1 MKTRLANPLH
11 FIMGLFLTTTL
22 TLTTSTYTNAQK
34 AKAATPAAPEYAVQK
49 IFTGGEDGYHSYRI
63 PSLVRSA
70 GHGYLLAICEGRKNS
85 NKDYANIDIVCK
97 RSLDNGVT
105 WGKLQVIADPG
116 NYTMGNP
123 TTVVDQQNGKIF
135 VFMVKNDS
143 THYNNADNA
152 FKDFVVGER
161 TIYYCSSTD
170 EGATWSAPVNVTATT
185 QPMERTKDWI
195 GPGVGIQKIHG
206 ADAGYLIIPAY
217 GRNIYSAD
225 HGITWKDAVYDQGTK
240 KSAEA
245 TIIEKLNGDLI
256 RNDRP
261 ITTLPRY
268 RQVATGSLEGG
279 FNNWASDTNLPDP
292 VSQGSVWR
300 YNDPEP
306 NRILFLNSASQKTR
320 TAMMIRI
327 SYDEGNSYPVGR
339 DIPVFGSEPGKLGG
353 YSSLTKTAD
362 RHIGALIEYNE
373 DVKNNTTSQRSIV
386 FSKFNLLWILNGA
399 VENPTKA
406 DKNAGLVAAT
416 TTVVTPP
423 APAPITSTEALNY
436 IYKPGDNGYMC
447 FRIPSMITTKTGML
461 LAFAEGR
468 KKDCSDAGDIDLVLR
483 RSVDGGKTWGPLQVV
498 WNDSTNTCGNPVP
511 IQDVTTGKIWL
522 ISTWNFGTDHE
533 KDIKA
538 QTSKYGR
545 NVYVLSSADEGKT
558 WSTAKEITNDVK
570 RPGWTWYATGP
581 CHGVQISTGKY
592 KGRLAV
598 PVNHIEF
605 ATGKNFVHTIYSD
618 DHGKTWK
625 LGENTPQAG
634 TNEVT
639 MAEIAN
645 GNLMMNIRNAD
656 RANKTRLVTTST
668 NGGQTW
674 GDVTTDT
681 TLIEPVCQGS
691 LLSYQL
697 SKNKQVL
704 FFINPANKLTR
715 ANVTIR
721 ASFDQGKTWP
731 NSQVVFPGPSAYS
744 DIAVYNN
751 KEVACLYEAGI
762 TKPYEGIAFKT
773 ISLTEL
779 TKQ

>member
-1 MKTRLANPLH
+1 MKTSFYKSMQFVAGLV
-11 FIMGLFLTTTL
+11 FIATL
-22 TLTTSTYTNAQK
+22 ISTQTSAQ
-34 AKAATPAAPEYAVQK
+34 TAAPDYTVQK
-49 IFTGGEDGYHSYRI
+49 IFTGGEDGYHSFRI

-105 WGKLQVIADPG
+105 WGKLQVIANPG

-143 THYNNADNA
+143 THYNQPDNT
-152 FKDFVVGER
+152 FKDFAVGER
-161 TIYYCSSTD
+161 TIFYCSSTD
-170 EGATWSAPVNVTATT
+170 EGASWSAPVNVTTTT
-185 QPMERTKDWI
+185 QPAGRTKDWI

-206 ADAGYLIIPAY
+206 VDKGTLIVPAY
-217 GRNIYSAD
+217 GRNIYSDD
-225 HGITWKDAVYDQGTK
+225 HGVTWKQAVYADGTK
-240 KSAEA
+240 KSTEA

-268 RQVATGSLEGG
+268 RQVATGTLTGG

-292 VSQGSVWR
+292 ASQGSVWR

-327 SYDEGNSYPVGR
+327 SYDEGNSYPIGR
-339 DIPVFGSEPGKLGG
+339 EIPVFGFEPGKLGG

-362 RHIGALIEYNE
+362 RHVGALIEYNE

-386 FSKFNLLWILNGA
+386 FSKFNLPWILNGVAEKPTSMAKNTAA
-399 VENPTKA
+399 VLPPPPVT
-406 DKNAGLVAAT
+406 AT
-416 TTVVTPP
+416 TV
-423 APAPITSTEALNY
+423 EALNY

-483 RSVDGGKTWGPLQVV
+483 RSSDGGKTWGALQVV
-498 WNDSTNTCGNPVP
+498 WSDSTNTCGNPVP

-522 ISTWNFGTDHE
+522 ISTWNYGTDHE
-533 KDIKA
+533 KDIKL
-538 QTSKYGR
+538 QTSKHGR
-545 NVYVLSSADEGKT
+545 SPYVLSSDNDGKT
-558 WSTAKEITNDVK
+558 WSTAREITNDVK
-570 RPGWTWYATGP
+570 PPGWTWYATGP

-592 KGRLAV
+592 KGRLSV

-639 MAEIAN
+639 MAEIGN
-645 GNLMMNIRNAD
+645 GNLLMNIRNAD
-656 RANKTRLVTTST
+656 RALKTRLVTTST
-668 NGGQTW
+668 DGGQTW

-697 SKNKQVL
+697 SKNKPVL

-715 ANVTIR
+715 ANITIR
-721 ASFDQGKTWP
+721 TSFDQGKTWP
-731 NSQVVFPGPSAYS
+731 NSHVLFPGPSAYS
-744 DIAVYNN
+744 DIAVYK
-751 KEVACLYEAGI
+751 KELACLYEAGI

-773 ISLTEL
+773 ISIKEL